1 MAGKLTT
8 SEPVRPNLPQF
19 SLRTMFLAITCLGV
33 AFALLETIGMA
44 ASCGLILT
52 LTLVGLHVAGNALG
66 TMLCDNAPVSTEP
79 RSDAPLNH
87 ISPETFNQLDRRSVS
102 NLYRRARLGPIIYLA
117 TAAGAIAGGIVGDLF
132 LMNFAH
138 TSIRGLILGAASS
151 GVLGGFFGFLYGCF
165 LRAWLGAWWQ
175 ASSESDD
182 CQRRRATSSAPRQRP
197 IFRRQ
202 LPADFNAHLTTA
214 SN

>member
-8 SEPVRPNLPQF
+8 SEPVRTNLPQF
-19 SLRTMFLAITCLGV
+19 TLRTLFLAITCLGV

-44 ASCGLILT
+44 ASCALLVGGSLI
-52 LTLVGLHVAGNALG
+52 GLHVAGNVLG
-66 TMLCDNAPVSTEP
+66 TTLRDNAPIAPEQKP
-79 RSDAPLNH
+79 DAPLNH

-102 NLYRRARLGPIIYLA
+102 SLYRRARLGPSIYLA

-182 CQRRRATSSAPRQRP
+182 CQRRRAASSAPR
-197 IFRRQ
+197 
-202 LPADFNAHLTTA
+202 TTA
-214 SN
+214 NLPPPATP